1 MAELIQEYAPRFRD
15 DDGTLYVVSAHGEER
30 SDGTWAG
37 WLEFVPAL
45 GDGTSLTTG
54 QETSQPN
61 RDALVYWASGLE
73 PIYFEGAFARA
84 AR

>member
-1 MAELIQEYAPRFRD
+1 MAELIQEYAARFRD

-73 PIYFEGAFARA
+73 PIYFEGAFTRTAR
-84 AR
+84 